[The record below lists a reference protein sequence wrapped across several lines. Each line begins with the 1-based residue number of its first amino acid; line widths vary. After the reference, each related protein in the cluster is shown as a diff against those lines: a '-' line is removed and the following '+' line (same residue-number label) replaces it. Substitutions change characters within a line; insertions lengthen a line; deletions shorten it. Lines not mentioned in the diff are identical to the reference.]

1 MKDKYIVPILVV
13 IASVIAFAF
22 MQTIKN
28 VEKKNIE
35 IGNRSPSSINPQYK
49 AAQEEKQIALQ
60 DETAQKDMNVSD
72 FQVEEFFLAE
82 ANVDVPKEQELQ
94 RDDVELQEEQ
104 VTAENKIISQEA
116 EILEDIAV
124 QKEVKRKKQEKDM
137 EETTSTDDVDS
148 HMEEIITDRE
158 GVLGDERIPE
168 WFKETIRG
176 LNYIKE
182 EYGVDMGIA
191 YRSVAQYEGVSDN
204 FGGGG
209 NLDLFGRYKP
219 NASSTIGF
227 NLRSRHTYGP
237 YSSSDYANNIG
248 SLYAVSPSYENLFL
262 FVTEL
267 WYQYKLDSFTARFGF
282 VNRNSFIDNSFYKN
296 QNRYFLSSTFSLAPY
311 NSLPDN
317 GLGMVLRYKKPSYY
331 ALAYVTDSDVKKGE
345 SLGNI
350 LDRDIKLY
358 SAVEFGLTPEDGKYY
373 VTLWNR
379 DSQDATK
386 DKNRGAI
393 FSINKAFENDYKVF
407 AKYAFSDSA
416 TEKEHFEFGFG
427 RRDLYMVD
435 DLISMAFSISRPS
448 EDLRTQSTTEL
459 FYRYDLYYG
468 VQLTTSMQIINHP
481 SKSDEN
487 WALLPGV
494 RVRMIF

>member
-1 MKDKYIVPILVV
+1 MNDRFILFILVV
-13 IASVIAFAF
+13 VASVVAFTSV
-22 MQTIKN
+22 QTIKN
-28 VEKKNIE
+28 VEKKNSSSSSQ
-35 IGNRSPSSINPQYK
+35 NRGGIKKSYT
-49 AAQEEKQIALQ
+49 AVDEEKQKILS
-60 DETAQKDMNVSD
+60 ETLVQKDINVSH
-72 FQVEEFFLAE
+72 FQVEEFNLGATQTDTIKTEEFQKDNTEFQGEDE
-82 ANVDVPKEQELQ
+82 ASQDEIA
-94 RDDVELQEEQ
+94 LQE
-104 VTAENKIISQEA
+104 AKIEEELA
-116 EILEDIAV
+116 VKKEI
-124 QKEVKRKKQEKDM
+124 KRKKQQKDM
-137 EETTSTDDVDS
+137 EETISTDDVDS

-158 GVLGDERIPE
+158 GVLRDERIPE

-176 LNYIKE
+176 LNFIKE
-182 EYGVDMGIA
+182 KYGIDMGIA
-191 YRSVAQYEGVSDN
+191 YRGVAQYEGVSEN
-204 FGGGG
+204 FAGGG

-219 NASSTIGF
+219 NATSTIGF

-248 SLYAVSPSYENLFL
+248 SLYAVSPSYENLYL

-267 WYQYKLDSFTARFGF
+267 WYQYKAESFTARFGF

-317 GLGMVLRYKKPSYY
+317 GLGMVLRYKKPTYY
-331 ALAYVTDSDVKKGE
+331 ALAYAADSDVKKGE

-350 LDRDIKLY
+350 LDREIKLY

-379 DSQDATK
+379 DSNEIAN

-393 FSINKAFENDYKVF
+393 FSLNKAFENNYKVF
-407 AKYAFSDSA
+407 AKYALSDSS

-427 RRDLYMVD
+427 RRDLYRED

-448 EDLRTQSTTEL
+448 EDLRTQSAAEL
-459 FYRYDLYYG
+459 FYRYDAYYG
-468 VQLTTSMQIINHP
+468 IQLTTSMQIINNP
-481 SKSDEN
+481 SKSEED

>member
-1 MKDKYIVPILVV
+1 MKDRDIVLILVV
-13 IASVIAFAF
+13 IASVIASAF
-22 MQTIKN
+22 VYEIKN

-35 IGNRSPSSINPQYK
+35 LGKGNLSSVNPTHK
-49 AAQEEKQIALQ
+49 TAQEESQLVSLE
-60 DETAQKDMNVSD
+60 ETAQKDINVSD
-72 FQVEEFFLAE
+72 LHAEEFFLAE
-82 ANVDVPKEQELQ
+82 AKVDIINEQESQ
-94 RDDVELQEEQ
+94 TDDVELQEEDKI
-104 VTAENKIISQEA
+104 TENEIALRET
-116 EILEDIAV
+116 EILEEIALK
-124 QKEVKRKKQEKDM
+124 KEVHKKKKEKDI

-158 GVLGDERIPE
+158 GVLRDERIPE
-168 WFKETIRG
+168 WFKNSIRG

-182 EYGVDMGIA
+182 EYGIDMGIA
-191 YRSVAQYEGVSDN
+191 YRGIAQYEGVSEN
-204 FGGGG
+204 FAGGG

-219 NASSTIGF
+219 NATSTIGF
-227 NLRSRHTYGP
+227 NLRSRHAYGP
-237 YSSSDYANNIG
+237 YSSSEYAENVG
-248 SLYAVSPSYENLFL
+248 SLYAVSPSYEKLPL

-267 WYQYKLDSFTARFGF
+267 WYQYKLDSITARFGF

-317 GLGMVLRYKKPSYY
+317 GLGLVLRYKQPSYY
-331 ALAYVTDSDVKKGE
+331 ALAYVADSDVKKGE

-350 LDRDIKLY
+350 LERDIKLY
-358 SAVEFGLTPEDGKYY
+358 SALEFGLTPENAKYY

-379 DSQDATK
+379 DSQDATE

-393 FSINKAFENDYKVF
+393 FSLNKAFENNYKAF
-407 AKYAFSDSA
+407 AKYALSESSI
-416 TEKEHFEFGFG
+416 EKEHFEFGFG
-427 RRDLYMVD
+427 RRDLYRED

-448 EDLRTQSTTEL
+448 EDLRTQSTAEL
-459 FYRYDLYYG
+459 FYRYDVYYG

-481 SKSDEN
+481 SKSEEN